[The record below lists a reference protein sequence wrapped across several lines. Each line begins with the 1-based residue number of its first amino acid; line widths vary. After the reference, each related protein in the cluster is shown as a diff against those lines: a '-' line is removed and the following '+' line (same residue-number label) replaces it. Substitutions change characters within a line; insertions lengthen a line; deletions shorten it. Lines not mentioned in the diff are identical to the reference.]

1 MVAVFREVQR
11 FQMEDKDR
19 EYLEGGGGGGGG
31 GGKKGS
37 LGKKV
42 A

>member
-19 EYLEGGGGGGGG
+19 EYLEGGGG
-31 GGKKGS
+31 KKGS